1 MSDPKPHPDSIDWNS
16 AIAEM
21 RSEKMTDD
29 EIHQEIAKD
38 FGSTIADQ
46 QLKRG
51 VFAPK
56 EVSTIWPKE
65 WEKLTDEIPWE
76 GPAAVAAAGIGAWG
90 IKKAVGSETGQK
102 VIRSIKDRFF
112 SPPTPTPDPFAGPVQ
127 TPGTALNAPA
137 VAQGAPQP
145 VTSQEGPSAEQIR
158 VAKQRAA
165 QASIEGRP
173 VVSGAGPVT
182 QSVVE
187 STIAPAPAQT
197 PAEMLTNPK
206 PELPS
211 GMTAETE
218 VGKRPKDMGLVER
231 SNVSKMSKEATAA
244 EKAAVA
250 SATPITG
257 AINPEDRIPNYM
269 TGKTKKGGAIE
280 YKNKQGSDVI
290 GKGGWNW
297 YQSQMGPKAEEEW
310 LRQFGRTNQ
319 EYKNVTQAV
328 KEGRLPGAPVVEGRG
343 GKFPRE
349 TTVPSYIKGNA
360 SLKGMASLAATAGLL
375 GIAGSQKSQEAM
387 ERASKAIKDIGISP
401 DIFAGKGEEIGRLG
415 NAYVSA
421 GNPSYQRELLQ
432 KIESTND
439 PEYKKLLQTE
449 LQKIGYSGGGRG
461 IAPPSAYQR

>member
-1 MSDPKPHPDSIDWNS
+1 MSDPYYLRKANIDDLDLSKYEKDYKPEELAAVKEALNAEKQKHEEQFNNLPFAQRAKYHAADVIDY
-16 AIAEM
+16 A
-21 RSEKMTDD
+21 
-29 EIHQEIAKD
+29 
-38 FGSTIADQ
+38 Q
-46 QLKRG
+46 QNPEAFLG
-51 VFAPK
+51 
-56 EVSTIWPKE
+56 I
-65 WEKLTDEIPWE
+65 
-76 GPAAVAAAGIGAWG
+76 PAAAVLFGAGKVAAE
-90 IKKAVGSETGQK
+90 KGSETAKK
-102 VIRSIKDRFF
+102 VHGSLRDFMSSKTADEGLLATQQAEKKVN
-112 SPPTPTPDPFAGPVQ
+112 PTVATPEQ
-127 TPGTALNAPA
+127 TI
-137 VAQGAPQP
+137 APQP
-145 VTSQEGPSAEQIR
+145 VQTAEKIIASA
-158 VAKQRAA
+158 KPNL
-165 QASIEGRP
+165 P
-173 VVSGAGPVT
+173 VGV
-182 QSVVE
+182 
-187 STIAPAPAQT
+187 
-197 PAEMLTNPK
+197 
-206 PELPS
+206 
-211 GMTAETE
+211 TAETE
-218 VGKRPKDMGLVER
+218 VGKAPKDMGLVER
-231 SNVSKMSKEATAA
+231 SEQNKLSKEVSAA
-244 EKAAVA
+244 APKGSAPAP
-250 SATPITG
+250 ATPITG

-328 KEGRLPGAPVVEGRG
+328 KEGRLQGAPVVEGKG

>member
-1 MSDPKPHPDSIDWNS
+1 MSDVHNLVAEALKSGLSMDDILSDFAKSDNQEEKDWHAKWTSNAASPKYQPGAGIKNDPSDN
-16 AIAEM
+16 
-21 RSEKMTDD
+21 
-29 EIHQEIAKD
+29 
-38 FGSTIADQ
+38 
-46 QLKRG
+46 
-51 VFAPK
+51 
-56 EVSTIWPKE
+56 IWPEE
-65 WEKLTDEIPWE
+65 WKRVPNEVPWE

-90 IKKAVGSETGQK
+90 IKKAAGSETGQK

-145 VTSQEGPSAEQIR
+145 VTAQEGPSAEQIR

-206 PELPS
+206 PELPA
-211 GMTAETE
+211 GVTAEQDF
-218 VGKRPKDMGLVER
+218 GKAPKDMGLVKR
-231 SNVSKMSKEATAA
+231 SNVNKMSKEATAA
-244 EKAAVA
+244 EKALVKQGAV
-250 SATPITG
+250 I
-257 AINPEDRIPNYM
+257 PEGMKPDYP
-269 TGKTKKGGAIE
+269 KPKGGV
-280 YKNKQGSDVI
+280 GV
-290 GKGGWNW
+290 
-297 YQSQMGPKAEEEW
+297 GPYHWFENQVGVERAPSLWRE
-310 LRQFGRTNQ
+310 LFG
-319 EYKNVTQAV
+319 EKNVPL
-328 KEGRLPGAPVVEGRG
+328 KEVQEKYKQFAQSIPEGYTPRSEEGVLLKRG
-343 GKFPRE
+343 GNFSK
-349 TTVPSYIKGNA
+349 TNAVPSYIKGNA